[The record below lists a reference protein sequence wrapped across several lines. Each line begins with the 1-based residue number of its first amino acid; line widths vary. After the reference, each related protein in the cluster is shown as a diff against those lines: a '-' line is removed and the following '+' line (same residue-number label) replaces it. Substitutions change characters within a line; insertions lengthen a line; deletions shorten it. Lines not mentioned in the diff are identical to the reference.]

1 MVKWENGM
9 NRRFKEWKYPEFDE
23 RGKLG
28 KLFGG
33 GENL

>member
-1 MVKWENGM
+1 MSQK
-9 NRRFKEWKYPEFDE
+9 FKDWKYPEFDE
-23 RGKLG
+23 GRKLG